1 MDYKER
7 KVFINVVI
15 DFEELLCLRVSFFLV
30 RTGSELAKS
39 WSQDQNTIFLGKN
52 RLWASKILEPDPN
65 MIFLGKNRIRASKI
79 LEPGPE
85 YDFSW

>member
-7 KVFINVVI
+7 KVFIIVVI

-39 WSQDQNTIFLGKN
+39 WSQDPNT
-52 RLWASKILEPDPN
+52 
-65 MIFLGKNRIRASKI
+65 IFLGKNRIRASKI

-85 YDFSW
+85 YEFSL

>member
-39 WSQDQNTIFLGKN
+39 WSQDPNTIFLGKN
-52 RLWASKILEPDPN
+52 HGWASRSFQFRT
-65 MIFLGKNRIRASKI
+65 FLSF
-79 LEPGPE
+79 P
-85 YDFSW
+85 FFF

>member
-52 RLWASKILEPDPN
+52 RL
-65 MIFLGKNRIRASKI
+65 
-79 LEPGPE
+79 
-85 YDFSW
+85 